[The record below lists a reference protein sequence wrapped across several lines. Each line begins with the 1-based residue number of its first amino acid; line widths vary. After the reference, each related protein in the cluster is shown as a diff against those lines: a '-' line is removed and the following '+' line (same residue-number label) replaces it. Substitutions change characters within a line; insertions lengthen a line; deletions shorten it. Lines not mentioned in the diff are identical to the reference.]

1 MSHVRVEV
9 PAGSGRG
16 YWILRAPAING
27 CKPPDVGPENTT
39 GSSGRTADAFMLWTI
54 SPDSIWEVCFVL
66 GLFVCSGLVC
76 AGYTTG
82 VFHSTVCN
90 PGSPSTNCRRSRGN
104 ALGIDCLHVV
114 DYRMIC
120 EGITSHCS
128 DVSVS
133 LCLAKGGSDEG
144 GQ

>member
-1 MSHVRVEV
+1 MVANHLMLV
-9 PAGSGRG
+9 
-16 YWILRAPAING
+16 LRIPQ
-27 CKPPDVGPENTT
+27 GPLGEQQ
-39 GSSGRTADAFMLWTI
+39 MLLCSEPSLQTPCERSALFW
-54 SPDSIWEVCFVL
+54 VC
-66 GLFVCSGLVC
+66 LFVLVC

-82 VFHSTVCN
+82 VFHSSVYN

-104 ALGIDCLHVV
+104 GLGIDCLHVI
-114 DYRMIC
+114 DYMMIC

-133 LCLAKGGSDEG
+133 LCLAKGGPDEG